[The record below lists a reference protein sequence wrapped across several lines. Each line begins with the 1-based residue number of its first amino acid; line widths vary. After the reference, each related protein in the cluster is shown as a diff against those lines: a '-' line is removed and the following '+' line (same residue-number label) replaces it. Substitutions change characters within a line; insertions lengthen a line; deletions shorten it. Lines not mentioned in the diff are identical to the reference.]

1 MATST
6 LQMIIDTVKDAA
18 GNIDSQQIQQFSGG
32 KIDSVDQ
39 FMAKTDRTAP
49 KNFGKGFLAGV
60 VGGLVAVGV
69 KMLVDGKIAPKR
81 RQIEDDYAEAAVN
94 AAEAFTHID
103 LTEEEEDIAE
113 TFVEFGMGALIGGVY
128 GLAVEAVPE
137 VKNMGQDKFLATTQQ
152 LALPVLGIAPAA
164 VKDAADDKLEKIAG
178 HVAFGVTL
186 EITRRAI
193 RYYMEEE

>member
-1 MATST
+1 MANST

-18 GNIDSQQIQQFSGG
+18 ANVDSNQIQQFTGG
-32 KIDSVDQ
+32 KIDTVDQ
-39 FMAKTDRTAP
+39 FMAKTERTGP
-49 KNFGKGFLAGV
+49 KNYGRGFLAGV
-60 VGGLVAVGV
+60 VGGIVAVGV
-69 KMLVDGKIAPKR
+69 KMLVDGKIAPKT

-103 LTEEEEDIAE
+103 LSEEEEDIAE

-137 VKNMGQDKFLATTQQ
+137 VKNLGTDQLMGTTRQ
-152 LALPVLGIAPAA
+152 LALPLLGIAPAA
-164 VKDAADDKLEKIAG
+164 VKDAADDKFQKIAG

-186 EITRRAI
+186 EIARRAT
-193 RYYMEEE
+193 RYYMEE